1 VPRLSATRFERAFGA
16 GQAMSDFQRPTGHL
30 KREVTGD
37 GGALLATLFQLWPYI
52 WPTDRR
58 DLKGRVIFATVLL
71 FLAKFATIAVPFTFK
86 WATDALAGR
95 GTAPMAPDNWL
106 AWAFAAPI
114 VMTLAYG
121 GVRIVMGILTQWRDG
136 IFAKVAMNAVRRLA
150 ILTFEHMHLLSL
162 RFHLERKTGGLTRVL
177 ERGRNAI
184 ETIVRM
190 VLLQLAP
197 TVVELGLVAV
207 VLLWHFDWRYLA
219 VVGVAVALYMAFTF
233 YATEWRINIR
243 RKMNESDTD
252 ANVKA
257 IDSLL
262 NYETVKYFSAETREA
277 KRYDRSMERYEDSS
291 VDAYTSLAVLN
302 AGQAI
307 IFTLGLAAAMV
318 LCAYGVERHTNTVGD
333 FVMINAMMIQL
344 YTPLNFMGLV
354 YREIKQALIDI
365 ETMFALLSKKP
376 EIEDRPGAPPL
387 QVRTGTIRFDNVSF
401 AYDPERPILKGLS
414 FEVAAGH
421 TVAIVGPSGAG
432 KSTISRLLF
441 RFYDVTGGRILIDGQ
456 DLRDVT
462 QESLRAAIGMVPQDT
477 VLFNDT
483 IRYNIRYGR
492 WDASDAEVE
501 EAARQAQIDGFIR
514 LAPKGYDTEVG
525 ERGLK
530 LSGGEKQRVAIA
542 RTILKAPPILLL
554 DEATSA
560 LDSHT
565 ERDIQDE
572 LVRVA
577 ENRTTLVIAHRL
589 STIVTADE
597 ILVLDHGIIVER
609 GTHRELLAQ
618 GGLYASMWNRQR
630 EAQMAR
636 EILAEVE
643 ETDAAPNRN
652 PPELPADQLVPAVD
666 AAE

>member
-1 VPRLSATRFERAFGA
+1 
-16 GQAMSDFQRPTGHL
+16 MSDFQRPTHVL
-30 KREVTGD
+30 KREVSAA
-37 GGALLATLFQLWPYI
+37 GGAMFATLVHLWPYI
-52 WPTDRR
+52 WPADRR
-58 DLKGRVIFATVLL
+58 DLKLRVIFATVLL

-95 GTAPMAPDNWL
+95 GTAPIAPNDWL
-106 AWAFAAPI
+106 GWAIAAPV
-114 VMTLAYG
+114 VMTMAYG
-121 GVRIVMGILTQWRDG
+121 GTRIVMALLTQWRDG

-150 ILTFEHMHLLSL
+150 MLTFEHIHLLSL

-197 TVVELGLVAV
+197 TIVELVLIVAV
-207 VLLWHFDWRYLA
+207 LLLHFDWRY
-219 VVGVAVALYMAFTF
+219 VVVIGITVVFFMWFTY
-233 YATEWRINIR
+233 YATEWRIGIR
-243 RKMNESDTD
+243 RKMNESDSD

-262 NYETVKYFSAETREA
+262 NYETVKYFSAEEREA
-277 KRYDRSMERYEDSS
+277 RRYDRSMARYEDAS
-291 VDAYTSLAVLN
+291 VKAYTSLTVLN
-302 AGQAI
+302 AGQAV
-307 IFTLGLAAAMV
+307 IFTIGLAATMV
-318 LCAYGVERHTNTVGD
+318 LCAYGIERGTNTVGD

-344 YTPLNFMGLV
+344 YQPLNFMGMV
-354 YREIKQALIDI
+354 YREIKQAVIDI
-365 ETMFALLSKKP
+365 ENMFAILARKP
-376 EIEDRPGAPPL
+376 EIEDRPGARPL
-387 QVRTGTIRFDNVSF
+387 QVRAGTIRFDNVSF
-401 AYDPERPILKGLS
+401 AYEAARPILKGLS

-421 TVAIVGPSGAG
+421 RVAIVGPSGAG

-441 RFYDVTGGRILIDGQ
+441 RFYDVTGGRILIDDQ
-456 DLRDVT
+456 DIRDVT
-462 QESLRAAIGMVPQDT
+462 QTSLRAAIGMVPQDT

-492 WDASDAEVE
+492 WNATDAEVE

-514 LAPKGYDTEVG
+514 LSPKGYETEVG

-542 RTILKAPPILLL
+542 RTILKSPPILLL

-565 ERDIQDE
+565 ETDIQDE
-572 LVRVA
+572 LDRVSR
-577 ENRTTLVIAHRL
+577 NRTTLVIAHRL
-589 STIVTADE
+589 STIVGADV
-597 ILVLDHGIIVER
+597 ILVLDQGVIVER
-609 GTHRELLAQ
+609 GTHRELLAH

-630 EAQMAR
+630 EEQMAR
-636 EILAEVE
+636 EILAEVDDE
-643 ETDAAPNRN
+643 AIAPNRN
-652 PPELPADQLVPAVD
+652 PPELPEVEDKLLSAAD